1 MSLAKL
7 ESLNG
12 QGSMRISNRLLF
24 PEAGAAKVC
33 DDLAEG
39 ESKLAEL
46 EVAQKK
52 LRAL

>member
-1 MSLAKL
+1 LAGL
-7 ESLNG
+7 VNVPAAEV
-12 QGSMRISNRLLF
+12 
-24 PEAGAAKVC
+24 AKVR

-52 LRAL
+52 LQSL

>member
-1 MSLAKL
+1 V
-7 ESLNG
+7 
-12 QGSMRISNRLLF
+12 I
-24 PEAGAAKVC
+24 AKVR

-52 LRAL
+52 LQTL

>member
-1 MSLAKL
+1 MVR
-7 ESLNG
+7 EVCG
-12 QGSMRISNRLLF
+12 PRIGCCC

>member
-1 MSLAKL
+1 LGRGITSANNKL
-7 ESLNG
+7 KGLVDLVNTP
-12 QGSMRISNRLLF
+12 LL
-24 PEAGAAKVC
+24 EVAKVR

-52 LRAL
+52 LQSL